1 MSRTDG
7 QQLGDVYWSLY
18 SHSTFSHFI
27 IFLFLYSN
35 TLFLVSP
42 LSIVQER
49 IIGLHV
55 TGPSAGE
62 MTQGYA
68 VAIRMRATKD
78 DFDATIGIHPTVSEN
93 FTTLDKTKS
102 SGEDPQNSGCWG

>member
-1 MSRTDG
+1 MCVLPLLS
-7 QQLGDVYWSLY
+7 LSLY
-18 SHSTFSHFI
+18 LLLSPP
-27 IFLFLYSN
+27 LPLYNLPTPPNTPFHISP
-35 TLFLVSP
+35 TLFA
-42 LSIVQER
+42 QER
-49 IIGLHV
+49 VIGLHV

-93 FTTLDKTKS
+93 FTTLEKTKS
-102 SGEDPQNSGCWG
+102 SGEDPQNTGC

>member
-1 MSRTDG
+1 MASSWVMSTG
-7 QQLGDVYWSLY
+7 VLLY
-18 SHSTFSHFI
+18 SHSTFSH
-27 IFLFLYSN
+27 SN
-35 TLFLVSP
+35 ITTYFCTVILSSFSLP

-102 SGEDPQNSGCWG
+102 SGEDPQNSGC

>member
-1 MSRTDG
+1 MLLPLILPTMS
-7 QQLGDVYWSLY
+7 
-18 SHSTFSHFI
+18 
-27 IFLFLYSN
+27 
-35 TLFLVSP
+35 LVVP
-42 LSIVQER
+42 LTQER

-93 FTTLDKTKS
+93 FTTLEKTKS
-102 SGEDPQNSGCWG
+102 SGEDPQNTGC